1 MKDVNELLEIAKK
14 CEQYEE
20 YDLALKYYR
29 TVLEAAPNLQ
39 VAEVGVDRV
48 RSELAK
54 CVYYVTPASYK
65 LSEGRL
71 ELRKGSIIF
80 ISTTSAE
87 AEYMIDDIDNM
98 RVALGRFVFD
108 YKGKP
113 QDGYS
118 CRNARKLI
126 ELIKDAKEGKYP
138 KLSSEKSTSLE
149 KYIQDNFTPEQ
160 KEEAIMYF
168 KDMSGCLSDEA
179 RTTVA
184 RILG

>member
-1 MKDVNELLEIAKK
+1 MKDINELLETAKK
-14 CEQYEE
+14 CERYEE
-20 YDLALKYYR
+20 YDLALKYYNS
-29 TVLEAAPNLQ
+29 VLEAAPNLQ

-54 CVYYVTPASYK
+54 CVYYVTPASFK
-65 LSEGRL
+65 LSEGRI
-71 ELRKGSIIF
+71 ELRKGSIVY
-80 ISTTSAE
+80 ISTSSTES
-87 AEYMIDDIDNM
+87 EYLIDDIDNM
-98 RVALGRFVFD
+98 RVTLGRFVFD

-118 CRNARKLI
+118 CRSAKKLI

-138 KLSSEKSTSLE
+138 KLSSDKSTTLE
-149 KYIQDNFTPEQ
+149 KYIHDHFTPDQ